1 MIDIV
6 KKMSCRFAILIKKK
20 ERMAVLLSS
29 QTRIG
34 IGDISVP
41 LAVGPLEEQFIKSII
56 RILAVALNPPH
67 SLWAIDCFSLL
78 SAVININTVKDKTLY
93 PAFKQ
98 DKLVEVVANGDI
110 PQAAGTFINYY

>member
-1 MIDIV
+1 M
-6 KKMSCRFAILIKKK
+6 
-20 ERMAVLLSS
+20 LLATVSTDDMTYS
-29 QTRIG
+29 HGKGWLCCFFPQTRIG

-78 SAVININTVKDKTLY
+78 SVVININTVKDKTLY
-93 PAFKQ
+93 HAFKQ
-98 DKLVEVVANGDI
+98 DKLVEVVANGNI
-110 PQAAGTFINYY
+110 PQAAGTFIIYY